1 MVNWKSILI
10 IKKYFFLSD
19 FDKSSKNNMKNA
31 YAKLENE
38 IHIDHKKYSFLS
50 DFDKSQIN
58 NMQNAIPVQSTDF
71 CKFLFT

>member
-50 DFDKSQIN
+50 DFDKS
-58 NMQNAIPVQSTDF
+58 
-71 CKFLFT
+71 